1 MKRYPS
7 YKESGLL
14 EPAEVPTHWSVHSV
28 RYAMESVS
36 SGGALIKG
44 TMADEPAP
52 GLYPAFSASGQDVW
66 AEEARHEGPGIVL
79 SAVGARCGKTF
90 RADGEWTAIANTS
103 VFIPRPGFD
112 RDYLWYMTNMPD
124 FWEIGGSAQPYVQVS
139 GTLQNRTAFPPLDEQ
154 RQLAAYLDRKTA
166 EVDTLIRKKQALIA
180 RLGELRAALIHR
192 AVTKGL
198 DPDVPMKDSGVEWL
212 GEVPEHWT
220 VPKLK
225 YVGQVESGHT
235 PSRQH
240 PEYWENCTIPWFTLA
255 DVWQLRNER
264 TTVVSETNAKVSELG
279 LANSSARLL
288 PAGTV
293 ILSRTASVGFSGVLG
308 VDMAT
313 SQDFVCWIC
322 GPTIRPMYLLFAL
335 RAMKEEF
342 RSLLMGSTH
351 KTIYMPD
358 AYEFVTPLPPL
369 EGQDEI
375 VRHIEQGT
383 RDIDVL
389 IDKETATVALLRE
402 LRTSLISEVVTGKV
416 DVRAEAARLGGAAEE
431 VAA

>member
-1 MKRYPS
+1 M
-7 YKESGLL
+7 
-14 EPAEVPTHWSVHSV
+14 
-28 RYAMESVS
+28 
-36 SGGALIKG
+36 
-44 TMADEPAP
+44 
-52 GLYPAFSASGQDVW
+52 
-66 AEEARHEGPGIVL
+66 
-79 SAVGARCGKTF
+79 
-90 RADGEWTAIANTS
+90 
-103 VFIPRPGFD
+103 
-112 RDYLWYMTNMPD
+112 
-124 FWEIGGSAQPYVQVS
+124 
-139 GTLQNRTAFPPLDEQ
+139 
-154 RQLAAYLDRKTA
+154 
-166 EVDTLIRKKQALIA
+166 
-180 RLGELRAALIHR
+180 
-192 AVTKGL
+192 TKGL

>member
-1 MKRYPS
+1 
-7 YKESGLL
+7 
-14 EPAEVPTHWSVHSV
+14 
-28 RYAMESVS
+28 
-36 SGGALIKG
+36 
-44 TMADEPAP
+44 
-52 GLYPAFSASGQDVW
+52 
-66 AEEARHEGPGIVL
+66 
-79 SAVGARCGKTF
+79 
-90 RADGEWTAIANTS
+90 
-103 VFIPRPGFD
+103 
-112 RDYLWYMTNMPD
+112 
-124 FWEIGGSAQPYVQVS
+124 
-139 GTLQNRTAFPPLDEQ
+139 
-154 RQLAAYLDRKTA
+154 
-166 EVDTLIRKKQALIA
+166 
-180 RLGELRAALIHR
+180 
-192 AVTKGL
+192 
-198 DPDVPMKDSGVEWL
+198 MKDSGVEWL